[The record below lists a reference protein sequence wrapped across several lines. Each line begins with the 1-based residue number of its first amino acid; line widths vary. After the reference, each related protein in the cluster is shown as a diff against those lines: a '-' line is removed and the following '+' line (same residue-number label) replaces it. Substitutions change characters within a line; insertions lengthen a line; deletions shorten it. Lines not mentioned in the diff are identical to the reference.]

1 MDKIRVEQLSKQ
13 YGPHKVLDNISFAIP
28 SGKITVILGKNGAG
42 KTTLI
47 KILLNMI
54 QGDTGN
60 VYYDNQN
67 IQQLGQHFYYSVSAI
82 LETVDNVYTFMTG
95 KQNIEYFLGISQLK
109 KCYRDEDVQRLIRE
123 LEMEHAM
130 DNPAGSYSRGMK
142 QKLALI
148 IALMTDAEIHFF
160 DEPTLGLDFKS
171 TKTLCAKIKALSFEQ
186 GKTIILTSHQVDVIQ
201 ELADYVIVLDHG
213 QIIFSDTYANF
224 LTYNQPTGVYY
235 AVLNVAPTKIIAS
248 EGISVEAEQNAVRL
262 VAVDRQ
268 KLVAYLTTHQL
279 WEQVMHLSSS
289 ATQQTIEEILELLYS

>member
-1 MDKIRVEQLSKQ
+1 MNKIRVEQLSKQ
-13 YGPHKVLDNISFAIP
+13 YEQHKVLNDISFAIP

-54 QGDTGN
+54 QGDLGE

-67 IQQLGQHFYYSVSAI
+67 IKQLGQRLYYSVSAI
-82 LETVDNVYTFMTG
+82 LETVDNVYIFMTG

-109 KCYRDEDVQRLIRE
+109 KRYQDEDIQQLIQE

-130 DNPAGSYSRGMK
+130 DKPVGSYSRGMK

-148 IALMTDAEIHFF
+148 IALMTDADIHFF

-171 TKTLCAKIKALSFEQ
+171 TKTLCTKIKDLSIKQ

-224 LTYNQPTGVYY
+224 LSYNQPIVTYY
-235 AVLNVAPTKIIAS
+235 AVLNVAPAKIVVS
-248 EGISVEAEQNAVRL
+248 EGIRIEFEQDAVRL

-268 KLVAYLTTHQL
+268 KLVAYLTAHQL
-279 WEQVMHLSSS
+279 WGQVMHLSSS
-289 ATQQTIEEILELLYS
+289 ATQQPIEKVLELLYT